1 MGEWMLPIIPAVAVP
16 LFALVLLR
24 SILAKRR
31 SMFAR
36 AKSILETMDDPE
48 ERVELLLF
56 RSTFAPGKGREQDA
70 RVREVEMDGW
80 TFLKATMAPFSK
92 TICSWGGGVNL
103 HFVRER
109 QADEKPEPTN

>member
-1 MGEWMLPIIPAVAVP
+1 MNIIAFLFPAAMAVGV
-16 LFALVLLR
+16 FVWV
-24 SILAKRR
+24 
-31 SMFAR
+31 MTAR
-36 AKSILETMDDPE
+36 AKMHARADAILAVMAGPE

-56 RSTFAPGKGREQDA
+56 RSSFAPGKGREQDA

-92 TICSWGGGVNL
+92 TIRSWGGGVNL

-109 QADEKPEPTN
+109 QADEKPEPTY